1 MTGPFTGR
9 GVAGVT
15 LAAFFLAGCEAM
27 SPGKPEELED
37 LDVIAATELTDV
49 MLSLRD
55 PMEAAAYFRDKLARE
70 PENIKYLRGLASSL
84 TRANRPEE
92 AALAY
97 DKLIDTGQAT
107 DADRLTYAE
116 ALIKGGDIKNAEVQ
130 LDAITPTV
138 ETYKRYLLEAIVAD
152 HNQDWTRSDSY
163 YKTAR
168 GLTTRP
174 AAVLNN
180 WGMSKLARGQ
190 TTEAANLFQEAITFD
205 PTMFSAKNNLVTARA
220 QSRLY
225 RLPVIPMTE
234 SEEAQLLYNV
244 GIVAVRQGDIDVGK
258 GLFETAVDIHPEHFP
273 EAQQALAQ
281 LDGTINR

>member
-1 MTGPFTGR
+1 MTGSFTGR
-9 GVAGVT
+9 RVAGLT
-15 LAAFFLAGCEAM
+15 LAAFVLSGCEAM
-27 SPGKPEELED
+27 SPEKPELEE

-84 TRANRPEE
+84 TRANRPRE

-130 LDAITPTV
+130 LNAITPTV

-152 HNQDWTRSDSY
+152 HNEDWTRSDSY

-168 GLTTRP
+168 GLTARP

-220 QSRLY
+220 RTRLY
-225 RLPVIPMTE
+225 RLPVIPMDE
-234 SEEAQLLYNV
+234 AEEAQLLYNV
-244 GIVAVRQGDIDVGK
+244 GIIAVRQGDVDVGK
-258 GLFETAVDIHPEHFP
+258 GLFETAVDTHPEHFP

-281 LDGTINR
+281 LDGTVNR